1 MIPVDTGSE
10 NCLARAEILLPKK
23 TDRGH
28 GMNTDDP
35 KLQSAETD
43 LKQLMAD
50 VTRAMEK
57 AQQAIARVTS
67 KETAVSAETEATP
80 PSA

>member
-1 MIPVDTGSE
+1 
-10 NCLARAEILLPKK
+10 
-23 TDRGH
+23 
-28 GMNTDDP
+28 MNTDDT

-67 KETAVSAETEATP
+67 KETVTSAETEATP

>member
-1 MIPVDTGSE
+1 
-10 NCLARAEILLPKK
+10 
-23 TDRGH
+23 
-28 GMNTDDP
+28 MNTEDT
-35 KLQSAETD
+35 KLQGAETD

-57 AQQAIARVTS
+57 AQKAIARVTS
-67 KETAVSAETEATP
+67 KEAAANSDTDSTP

>member
-1 MIPVDTGSE
+1 MSTQ
-10 NCLARAEILLPKK
+10 
-23 TDRGH
+23 
-28 GMNTDDP
+28 DP
-35 KLQSAETD
+35 KLQTAETD

-67 KETAVSAETEATP
+67 KEATGNPETDSTP

>member
-1 MIPVDTGSE
+1 MDTQDTK
-10 NCLARAEILLPKK
+10 IQ
-23 TDRGH
+23 T
-28 GMNTDDP
+28 
-35 KLQSAETD
+35 AETD

-67 KETAVSAETEATP
+67 KETTASPETDATP

>member
-1 MIPVDTGSE
+1 MSTEDT
-10 NCLARAEILLPKK
+10 
-23 TDRGH
+23 
-28 GMNTDDP
+28 

-57 AQQAIARVTS
+57 AQQAIARITA
-67 KETAVSAETEATP
+67 KETAAGPETDATP
-80 PSA
+80 PAA

>member
-1 MIPVDTGSE
+1 
-10 NCLARAEILLPKK
+10 
-23 TDRGH
+23 
-28 GMNTDDP
+28 MNTEDTKP
-35 KLQSAETD
+35 QSAETD

-67 KETAVSAETEATP
+67 KETAASPETEAMP

>member
-1 MIPVDTGSE
+1 
-10 NCLARAEILLPKK
+10 
-23 TDRGH
+23 
-28 GMNTDDP
+28 MNTEDT
-35 KLQSAETD
+35 KLQSTETD

-67 KETAVSAETEATP
+67 KEATANPETDAAP

>member
-1 MIPVDTGSE
+1 MDTQDTK
-10 NCLARAEILLPKK
+10 IQ
-23 TDRGH
+23 T
-28 GMNTDDP
+28 
-35 KLQSAETD
+35 AETD

-50 VTRAMEK
+50 VTRAMER

-67 KETAVSAETEATP
+67 KETPASPETDATP

>member
-1 MIPVDTGSE
+1 MTTEDT
-10 NCLARAEILLPKK
+10 
-23 TDRGH
+23 
-28 GMNTDDP
+28 

-67 KETAVSAETEATP
+67 KEATANPETDATP

>member
-1 MIPVDTGSE
+1 
-10 NCLARAEILLPKK
+10 
-23 TDRGH
+23 
-28 GMNTDDP
+28 MNTDDT
-35 KLQSAETD
+35 KRQSAETD

-67 KETAVSAETEATP
+67 KETATGAETEATP

>member
-1 MIPVDTGSE
+1 
-10 NCLARAEILLPKK
+10 
-23 TDRGH
+23 
-28 GMNTDDP
+28 MNTDDT

-67 KETAVSAETEATP
+67 KETAAGAETEATP
-80 PSA
+80 SSS

>member
-1 MIPVDTGSE
+1 LAGAEALEPVHFGWGYYAG
-10 NCLARAEILLPKK
+10 NYW
-23 TDRGH
+23 GY
-28 GMNTDDP
+28 GMNTEDT
-35 KLQSAETD
+35 KLQGAETD

-67 KETAVSAETEATP
+67 KEAAASPETDATP